1 MEFKELIEVRRSVR
15 KYAAAELT
23 KAEVEA
29 IVTEALEAPSWKNRE
44 PTRYHVILDAALK
57 ECLRTQA
64 MPEGNA
70 AKCVNAAAL
79 VAVTFKKGL
88 SGFTLQSDGTNTP
101 DNELGDM
108 WGAYDAGLASAYFM
122 LAARN
127 RGWDSL
133 VIGIR
138 DAAKAVEVLG
148 LPADETLTAIIVLGK
163 GDQSMPKPPRK
174 PAADVAMVR

>member
-1 MEFKELIEVRRSVR
+1 MEFVELIEARRSVR
-15 KYAAAELT
+15 KYVASEMT
-23 KAEVEA
+23 VEEAQA

-44 PTRYHVILDAALK
+44 PTRYHVVLDAALK
-57 ECLRTQA
+57 ERLRLEA

-79 VAVTFKKGL
+79 VAVSFKKGL
-88 SGFTLQSDGTNTP
+88 SGFTLQPDGTLTA

-108 WGAYDAGLASAYFM
+108 WGAYDAGLASSYLV
-122 LAARN
+122 LAAKN

-138 DAAKAVEVLG
+138 HADKARAVLS
-148 LPADETLTAIIVLGK
+148 LPEDEILTAIIVLGK
-163 GDQSMPKPPRK
+163 GDQPVVK
-174 PAADVAMVR
+174 PARKELGKVASFR

>member
-1 MEFKELIEVRRSVR
+1 MEFKELIEARRSVR
-15 KYAAAELT
+15 KYVAAELT

-44 PTRYHVILDAALK
+44 PTRYYVILDAALK

-64 MPEGNA
+64 MPEG
-70 AKCVNAAAL
+70 NAAAL

-174 PAADVAMVR
+174 PAADVATVR

>member
-1 MEFKELIEVRRSVR
+1 MEFKELIELRRSVR
-15 KYAAAELT
+15 KYVAADLT
-23 KAEVEA
+23 KEEVEA

-44 PTRYHVILDAALK
+44 PTRYHVVLEASLK
-57 ECLRTQA
+57 ERLRTEA

-70 AKCVNAAAL
+70 AKCLNAAAL
-79 VAVTFKKGL
+79 VAVTFRKGL
-88 SGFTLQSDGTNTP
+88 SGFTLQADGTNTP

-108 WGAYDAGLASAYFM
+108 WGAYDAGLASSYFM

-148 LPADETLTAIIVLGK
+148 LPADETLTAIIVLGR
-163 GDQSMPKPPRK
+163 GDQAMPKPPRK
-174 PAADVAMVR
+174 EFSKVAEIR

>member
-1 MEFKELIEVRRSVR
+1 MRLF
-15 KYAAAELT
+15 
-23 KAEVEA
+23 
-29 IVTEALEAPSWKNRE
+29 
-44 PTRYHVILDAALK
+44 HILDDALK
-57 ECLRTQA
+57 ECLRTHA
-64 MPEGNA
+64 MPVGNA

-127 RGWDSL
+127 RGL

-174 PAADVAMVR
+174 PAADVATVR